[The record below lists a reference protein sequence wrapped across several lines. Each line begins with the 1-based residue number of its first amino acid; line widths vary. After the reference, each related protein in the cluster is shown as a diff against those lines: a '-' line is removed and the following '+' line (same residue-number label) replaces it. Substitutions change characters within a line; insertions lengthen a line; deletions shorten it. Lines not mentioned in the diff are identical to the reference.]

1 MNALKM
7 LLLLVIGN
15 EKRKKLIVIEIYVV
29 IDFRLP
35 FFMQVKRKQSI
46 MFMATINFNCFNIE
60 TNIVP
65 IRNSTFLV
73 DSHCLKIWRSFG
85 ILFFM
90 DIFLF
95 WFSQF
100 LFLFCG
106 WSHVKH
112 NFFSSFSEICV
123 FFFKSC
129 SQ

>member
-60 TNIVP
+60 TNIVS

-95 WFSQF
+95 
-100 LFLFCG
+100 
-106 WSHVKH
+106 
-112 NFFSSFSEICV
+112 
-123 FFFKSC
+123 
-129 SQ
+129 

>member
-60 TNIVP
+60 TNIVS

-85 ILFFM
+85 ILFFHGYFFIL
-90 DIFLF
+90 IFTIFISFL
-95 WFSQF
+95 WLVTCETQF
-100 LFLFCG
+100 
-106 WSHVKH
+106 
-112 NFFSSFSEICV
+112 FFVFFRNLCV
-123 FFFKSC
+123 FL
-129 SQ
+129 